1 MPLLNTLVPRDFR
14 NAITP
19 ELKRYFLGTVL
30 GCTGNG
36 LTFSMFVIYVH
47 NVRHFSIWFASM
59 LLVLGAVAGLL
70 CSPII
75 GILVDKFGPVLVL
88 VPSLVLEA
96 ISLVVWAYAH
106 TFEGLIASNLIIA
119 VTGGAFW
126 GPGSTLLSRL
136 IDKEY
141 RQRAFGINF
150 MFVNL
155 GIGLGGLIAASIVDL
170 HHTFSF
176 TVLYLLNAATALG
189 IAVVFTTL
197 WKYGKRDVSA
207 ATTEEQEEEGW
218 GNVLRDKRL
227 IRYVTASLILM
238 LGGYGSQEAGFSLF
252 VVNNL
257 KIPVH
262 VIGIMFFCNTTTII
276 ASQLFITNLVE
287 NKSRTRVMAVAG
299 LLWFS
304 FWIILF
310 AALRMPEVLAVI
322 SICIGMGIFAI
333 GETLINPVGSALINE
348 IAPEHLRGRYN
359 AASGLTWGVSS
370 MVAAAFTSILFS
382 SHLGSWWPLFIGSAS
397 LGGSLMMLSL
407 RKSLTPKEDGRT
419 TN

>member
-1 MPLLNTLVPRDFR
+1 M
-14 NAITP
+14 
-19 ELKRYFLGTVL
+19 RYFLGTVL